1 MSEAAGFLMHGSWQP
16 DLVLADKLELPGG
29 MVAPAVVRA
38 RLGELLRDRLG
49 EDDVADVVVLAS
61 EIVTN
66 AVRHAGA
73 GEDET
78 IVVHVA
84 IAAEVV
90 RVEVCDQGPGFEPP
104 AVLRPRAEGGGNGL
118 ILVDRLSS
126 SWGVAGDDGTCV
138 WFELALGPA
147 V

>member
-1 MSEAAGFLMHGSWQP
+1 MSEPAGFLMRGTWRP
-16 DLVLADKLELPGG
+16 DLVLTDKLELPGG
-29 MVAPAVVRA
+29 HLAPANARA
-38 RLGELLRDRLG
+38 HVCELLRGRLG
-49 EDDVADVVVLAS
+49 EDDLGDVAVLVS

-73 GEDET
+73 GRDET

-90 RVEVCDQGPGFEPP
+90 RVEVCDHGPGFEPP

-118 ILVDRLSS
+118 ILLDRLSS

-138 WFELALGPA
+138 WFELALGP